1 MPNHLDSADEI
12 LHVNV
17 LVRLMILRCV
27 MSDADL
33 DAGYALTLA
42 QDVHGSGA
50 WCHAVHD
57 CFVAVDAGHTIQNR
71 LHNRIMYISLGWHT
85 AVTPFNIH
93 VLEALFAKMAAQPL
107 QNFIKVLV
115 RNELEVEFGARVCWQ
130 NGL

>member
-1 MPNHLDSADEI
+1 MRNHLDSADEI

-17 LVRLMILRCV
+17 LVRRMILRCV

-33 DAGYALTLA
+33 DTGYALTLA
-42 QDVHGSGA
+42 PVVHGSGA
-50 WCHAVHD
+50 WCYAVHD

-71 LHNRIMYISLGWHT
+71 LHNRIMYISFGWHT

-93 VLEALFAKMAAQPL
+93 VLEALFVKMAAQQL
-107 QNFIKVLV
+107 QDFIGVLV
-115 RNELEVEFGARVCWQ
+115 RNEPEVEFGAGFCWQ